1 MTFSRNQKIVHW
13 LNQLKEK
20 NVEKIYQVDLY
31 EDKHFDSYLPR
42 LFFITFSSIDFCL
55 KFNFLSKIRL
65 YPQILIFT
73 NLRLHQKKSPYNIVK
88 GLNISIKKSII
99 GRLISLLS

>member
-1 MTFSRNQKIVHW
+1 MKFSCNQKTGHW

-20 NVEKIYQVDLY
+20 NVEKIYQVDFN
-31 EDKHFDSYLPR
+31 ENKHFDSYLPR
-42 LFFITFSSIDFCL
+42 LFSITFSSIDFCL

-73 NLRLHQKKSPYNIVK
+73 NLRLYQKKA
-88 GLNISIKKSII
+88 LTT
-99 GRLISLLS
+99 L